1 MSGKPNIHP
10 FTFRSCA
17 ISCAIGGP
25 LLHAAALASL
35 NRHCQYAPVCAPGRT
50 STMDLC
56 SGGAAFYAAQ
66 KSPLAKNA
74 TGTEETPMADAEP
87 KLLLP
92 VLRPFYDAAI
102 PLSWLIVRV
111 AVGWNLLVHGWG
123 KIMAGPTEA
132 YLKGYSDMG
141 FTPAELWFWSSTV
154 VETTAGVALILG
166 LFTRFFA
173 AAVAIELLII
183 TVIYWKTGFAWTRRG
198 YEYTLMWGLISFAIA
213 LRGGGPYSLDRKLGR
228 EL

>member
-1 MSGKPNIHP
+1 
-10 FTFRSCA
+10 
-17 ISCAIGGP
+17 
-25 LLHAAALASL
+25 
-35 NRHCQYAPVCAPGRT
+35 
-50 STMDLC
+50 
-56 SGGAAFYAAQ
+56 
-66 KSPLAKNA
+66 
-74 TGTEETPMADAEP
+74 MADAQTEP

-92 VLRPFYDAAI
+92 FLRPFYDAVI

-132 YLKGYSDMG
+132 YLKGFIDIG
-141 FTPAELWFWSSTV
+141 FIPPAPWFWSGLV
-154 VETTAGVALILG
+154 IETAGGIALILG

-173 AAVAIELLII
+173 TAVAIEMLII
-183 TVIYWKTGFAWTRRG
+183 TVVYWKTGFAWTRRG

-213 LRGGGPYSLDRKLGR
+213 LRGGGPYSLDRKLGW